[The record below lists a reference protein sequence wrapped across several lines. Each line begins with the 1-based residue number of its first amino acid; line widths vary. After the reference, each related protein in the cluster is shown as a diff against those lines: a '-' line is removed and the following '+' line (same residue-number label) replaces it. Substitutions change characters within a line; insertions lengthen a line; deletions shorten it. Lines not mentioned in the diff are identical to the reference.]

1 MFNSREYTLFMT
13 EVKGRRGSRRYN
25 SAIRDEGANRT
36 RRAIL
41 SAARRLILEDGYAA
55 ASLSRIAATANV
67 ARPTVT
73 ATFGSKPALLRAL
86 VDEALAG
93 DDEPIPVAERPWFR
107 PVLQSTSVDELAQA
121 YAAACALI
129 GARTEAIF
137 EVLRRAADSSPEL
150 AALWDQ
156 VERNRR
162 LGAAMVVRH
171 AVDIGALTAPFAERA
186 IDAVWVCNSPA
197 LYRSLVVT
205 CGWSTPDFESWLSR
219 QIAANLVNG

>member
-1 MFNSREYTLFMT
+1 MAG
-13 EVKGRRGSRRYN
+13 VKDGRDSRRYT
-25 SAIRDEGANRT
+25 SAIRDDGAKRT

-41 SAARRLILEDGYAA
+41 SAARQLILEDGYAS
-55 ASLSRIAATANV
+55 ASLSRIAAAASV

-73 ATFGSKPALLRAL
+73 ARFGSKPALLKAL

-107 PVLQSTSVDELAQA
+107 PVVHSTSVDELSRA
-121 YAAACALI
+121 YAAVCALV

-150 AALWDQ
+150 ASLWDQ

-171 AVDIGALTAPFAERA
+171 AVDIGALTASFAERA
-186 IDAVWVCNSPA
+186 TDALWVYNNPA

-205 CGWSTPDFESWLSR
+205 CGWSTSDFESWLSR